1 MNRFEQVKAFVKD
14 HRTEI
19 LVASGVLA
27 GVVIGGTCV
36 YRIENKE
43 LYKARK
49 AFKSFNL
56 GHKNEVLVGKTLEIL
71 IPNNLSDKCRE
82 EAREIADGII
92 CYYRVGESSK

>member
-27 GVVIGGTCV
+27 GVVIGAVGIHG
-36 YRIENKE
+36 IENKE

-56 GHKNEVLVGKTLEIL
+56 GHKDEVLVGKTLEIL
-71 IPNNLSDKCRE
+71 IPDNLSGKSQE
-82 EAREIADGII
+82 KAREIADGII
-92 CYYRVGESSK
+92 CYYRTGESSK

>member
-1 MNRFEQVKAFVKD
+1 MRGNTKK
-14 HRTEI
+14 EI
-19 LVASGVLA
+19 AIVSGVLA
-27 GVVIGGTCV
+27 GVIIGGTCIHG
-36 YRIENKE
+36 IENKE

-71 IPNNLSDKCRE
+71 IPNNLSDKYLE
-82 EAREIADGII
+82 EALEIADGII